1 MLCWMGCYL
10 SYCRCHAMLH
20 DISCQNRV
28 STQNQ
33 GSIIGS
39 EPEGPGLNSALSLV
53 MLDDPG

>member
-1 MLCWMGCYL
+1 MGCYL

-53 MLDDPG
+53 MLDDLG